1 MSDIINWLRFKP
13 FLSPESEKKYLE
25 AIKSHMIKKIISSNH
40 QAVIENQKSDIEYKF
55 ILSNWI
61 FNFTNQMN
69 QKHKFHRPEMKTYL
83 LPSQQLKEH
92 WNWAG
97 SQGPHEKKRKGINLP
112 PIFSIPNEKNPYYQ
126 INLLDHL

>member
-1 MSDIINWLRFKP
+1 
-13 FLSPESEKKYLE
+13 
-25 AIKSHMIKKIISSNH
+25 
-40 QAVIENQKSDIEYKF
+40 
-55 ILSNWI
+55 
-61 FNFTNQMN
+61 MN

-83 LPSQQLKEH
+83 LPSQQLKEY